1 MKQVRTAT
9 AFALVVD
16 VGAASATADDKTS
29 ERQEMLA
36 EHKAMREA
44 WKRRQSPCRSTRG
57 WLARWGS
64 RGSRKFW
71 MDPTKPPTESVGT
84 VEREL
89 MLGGRVLA
97 EKLRTTYM
105 DKPTCPRS
113 SGAPGTTT
121 WAPGSC

>member
-1 MKQVRTAT
+1 M
-9 AFALVVD
+9 
-16 VGAASATADDKTS
+16 S
-29 ERQEMLA
+29 A

-44 WKRRQSPCRSTRG
+44 WEKAAKHGPQHQ
-57 WLARWGS
+57 WLAGKVGQWRFAD
-64 RGSRKFW
+64 KFW

-97 EKLRTTYM
+97 EKVRTTYM